1 MIAELRDE
9 ACTQW
14 ASGWLAF
21 QHRASRAFPNLEFN
35 FQLSDEEAE
44 ESLFE
49 AEAEAE
55 VLFGASNRAALPDD
69 LQVPLEAS
77 SPTLPARALPF
88 NPPPPPPPPASMSRG
103 LASGA

>member
-1 MIAELRDE
+1 MIAKLRDE

-21 QHRASRAFPNLEFN
+21 QHRASRGFLDLEFN

-44 ESLFE
+44 EYVFE
-49 AEAEAE
+49 TDTNSK
-55 VLFGASNRAALPDD
+55 VLYRASNRAPLPDV

-77 SPTLPARALPF
+77 SPSFPIGALPS
-88 NPPPPPPPPASMSRG
+88 NLTASVSRG
-103 LASGA
+103 PALGA